1 MRIRRHRGRD
11 SVSAAARSAASEELH
26 LSLAQMRTALNSLPM
41 GVIVLDQN
49 GSEWWRNRAAHDLL
63 DSASNVEMVR
73 TEIAD
78 MTRRAIRGSLQ
89 KSTLELE
96 GPPSRSVE
104 ARTVPLV
111 NGGGLIVLEDVTERI
126 LTDRV
131 RTDFVANISHELKT
145 PIGAMSLLAETIMGE
160 VQGTE
165 LGATL
170 TPLAGR
176 IVDEAQRV
184 SRIINDLLELATI
197 EFEGAAPGLRVR
209 MQSVAAEA
217 IARVQPFAGN
227 KGISLSSILP
237 DADVDVA
244 GDASMLTSAVAN
256 LVENAVKY
264 SERGSEVVVSLEVD
278 GPAARL
284 SVSDTGMGIA
294 PEHLDRIF
302 ERFYRVDAGRG
313 RETGGTGLGLSIVRH
328 IVTNHGGE
336 VNVSSTVGEGTSF
349 TILIPL
355 FRG

>member
-1 MRIRRHRGRD
+1 MALRRRSDRTSGQT
-11 SVSAAARSAASEELH
+11 SAPQTENLH

-41 GVIVLDQN
+41 GVIVVDQT

-63 DSASNVEMVR
+63 DSALNAEQVR
-73 TEIAD
+73 SSIDD
-78 MTRRAIRGSLQ
+78 MTRGVIRGSVRR
-89 KSTLELE
+89 STMQVE
-96 GPPSRSVE
+96 GPPTRSVE
-104 ARTVPLV
+104 VRTVPLV
-111 NGGGLIVLEDVTERI
+111 NGGGLIVLEDITERI

-160 VQGTE
+160 VEGTE
-165 LGATL
+165 LGGTL
-170 TPLAGR
+170 TPLARR

-197 EFEGAAPGLRVR
+197 EFEGGAPTTPVR

-217 IARVQPFAGN
+217 VARVKPFADN
-227 KGISLSSILP
+227 KGIAVSTILAAE
-237 DADVDVA
+237 DIEVA
-244 GDASMLTSAVAN
+244 GDSMMLTSAVAN

-264 SERGSEVVVSLEVD
+264 SDRGAEVVVSLELD
-278 GPAARL
+278 GGNARL
-284 SVSDTGMGIA
+284 SVSDTGLGIA

-302 ERFYRVDAGRG
+302 ERFYRVDAGRS

-336 VNVSSTVGEGTSF
+336 VNVTSTLGEGTSF
-349 TILIPL
+349 TILIPVS
-355 FRG
+355 RR

>member
-1 MRIRRHRGRD
+1 MRFRRRRPQESPSD
-11 SVSAAARSAASEELH
+11 SVRSAGAEDLH

-41 GVIVLDQN
+41 GVIVLDQT

-63 DSASNVEMVR
+63 DSASNVDVVR
-73 TEIAD
+73 TEIAA
-78 MTRRAIRGSLQ
+78 MTRRVIRGSLQ
-89 KSTLELE
+89 RSTLEVD
-96 GPPSRSVE
+96 GPPSRTVE
-104 ARTVPLV
+104 VRTVPLV

-160 VQGTE
+160 VEGTE
-165 LGATL
+165 LGSAL
-170 TPLAGR
+170 TPLARR

-197 EFEGAAPGLRVR
+197 EFEGAAPDHRVR

-217 IARVQPFAGN
+217 VARVQPFAVN
-227 KGISLSSILP
+227 KGITVSSILP
-237 DADVDVA
+237 EGDIEVA
-244 GDASMLTSAVAN
+244 GDAFMLTSAVAN

-264 SERGSEVVVSLEVD
+264 SEPGAEVVVSLEVD

-302 ERFYRVDAGRG
+302 ERFYRVDSGRS

>member
-1 MRIRRHRGRD
+1 MAFRRRKD
-11 SVSAAARSAASEELH
+11 AARDGSAPSSQTENLH

-41 GVIVLDQN
+41 GVIVVDQT

-63 DSASNVEMVR
+63 DSAANAQQLRSS
-73 TEIAD
+73 ISG
-78 MTRRAIRGSLQ
+78 MTRGVTHGAVRR
-89 KSTLELE
+89 STLEVE
-96 GPPSRSVE
+96 GPPSRAVE
-104 ARTVPLV
+104 VRTVPLV
-111 NGGGLIVLEDVTERI
+111 NGGGLIVLEDVSERI

-145 PIGAMSLLAETIMGE
+145 PIGAMSILAETIMGE
-160 VQGTE
+160 VEGTE

-170 TPLAGR
+170 TPLARR

-197 EFEGAAPGLRVR
+197 EFEGAAPVTPVR

-217 IARVQPFAGN
+217 VARVKPFADN
-227 KGISLSSILP
+227 KGIKVSMIVP
-237 DADVDVA
+237 ENDVEVA
-244 GDASMLTSAVAN
+244 GDSVMLTSAVAN

-264 SERGSEVVVSLEVD
+264 SDRGAEVVVSLELD
-278 GPAARL
+278 GGNARL
-284 SVSDTGMGIA
+284 SVSDTGLGIA

-302 ERFYRVDAGRG
+302 ERFYRVDAGRS

-336 VNVSSTVGEGTSF
+336 VQVTSALGEGTSF
-349 TILIPL
+349 TILIPVS
-355 FRG
+355 RR